1 METHH
6 KRLTKTAKLLLAM
19 DFSLLM
25 VSVMPLA
32 LFLATLKPM
41 LGESSALLFFSALF
55 TAFSLIYFVEY
66 IRVHIN
72 KAIAEIC
79 RQQPDTGT

>member
-6 KRLTKTAKLLLAM
+6 KRPAKTAKFLLAM
-19 DFSLLM
+19 GFSFLM
-25 VSVMPLA
+25 FSVMLLA
-32 LFLATLKPM
+32 FFLATLKPV

-72 KAIAEIC
+72 KAVAEMC
-79 RQQPDTGT
+79 RRQPDTGT

>member
-1 METHH
+1 MET
-6 KRLTKTAKLLLAM
+6 RQLAKTAKLLLAM
-19 DFSLLM
+19 GFSLLM
-25 VSVMPLA
+25 VSVMLLA
-32 LFLATLKPM
+32 LFLATLKPV

-72 KAIAEIC
+72 RVATEMC
-79 RQQPDTGT
+79 RRQPDTGT

>member
-1 METHH
+1 MET
-6 KRLTKTAKLLLAM
+6 RQLAKTAKLLLAM
-19 DFSLLM
+19 GFSLLM
-25 VSVMPLA
+25 VSVMLLA
-32 LFLATLKPM
+32 LFLATLKPA

-72 KAIAEIC
+72 KAYADGNPT
-79 RQQPDTGT
+79 Q

>member
-1 METHH
+1 MET
-6 KRLTKTAKLLLAM
+6 RQLAKTAKLLLAM
-19 DFSLLM
+19 GFSLLM
-25 VSVMPLA
+25 VSVMLLA
-32 LFLATLKPM
+32 LFLATLKPV

-72 KAIAEIC
+72 RAAAEM
-79 RQQPDTGT
+79 RRRQPDTGT